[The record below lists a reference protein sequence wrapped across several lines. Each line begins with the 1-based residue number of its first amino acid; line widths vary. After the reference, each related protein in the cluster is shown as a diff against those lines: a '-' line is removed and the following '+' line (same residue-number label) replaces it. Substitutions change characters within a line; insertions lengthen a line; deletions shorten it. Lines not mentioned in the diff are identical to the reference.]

1 MMILKVDNVGVDNE
15 LMMLMLTVD
24 VDDNVGVPVMVKQA
38 NVSAQRGQPL
48 IHYSV
53 KSSEVRLRQFFVCA
67 FSVRSLKAA
76 FKSFVE

>member
-1 MMILKVDNVGVDNE
+1 MMILKVDNVGTGNE
-15 LMMLMLTVD
+15 LTMMILTVD
-24 VDDNVGVPVMVKQA
+24 VDDNVGVPGMVKQA

-48 IHYSV
+48 IHYSG
-53 KSSEVRLRQFFVCA
+53 KSSEVRLCQVFVCA

>member
-1 MMILKVDNVGVDNE
+1 MILKVDNVR
-15 LMMLMLTVD
+15 VD

-48 IHYSV
+48 IHYSG
-53 KSSEVRLRQFFVCA
+53 KSSEVRLCQFFVCA